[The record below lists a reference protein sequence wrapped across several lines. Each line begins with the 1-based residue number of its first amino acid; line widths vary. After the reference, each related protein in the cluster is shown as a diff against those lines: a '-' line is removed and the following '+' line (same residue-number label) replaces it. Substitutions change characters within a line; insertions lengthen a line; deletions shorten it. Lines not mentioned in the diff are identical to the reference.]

1 MKRLGPAIVAGAA
14 FGAAAV
20 AIEKLVARSRR
31 RGARAG
37 GQGLLS
43 ARDRHVAGPR
53 ARRARRTVDAGGP
66 VGPG

>member
-1 MKRLGPAIVAGAA
+1 MERLGPAIVAGAA

-31 RGARAG
+31 RGARPG
-37 GQGLLS
+37 GQGCYRRVIDTSL
-43 ARDRHVAGPR
+43 DR
-53 ARRARRTVDAGGP
+53 ARRARRAVDAGGP